1 MNIMEGRG
9 RDVFQKFRPLI
20 LGLATVLK
28 VFPQSM
34 RSRMLVFFRRTTGY
48 KGLVIRYALL
58 KTLAK
63 SCGDNVSIHPDVYL
77 FSVSQLTLGDNV
89 SIHPLCYIDACG
101 EIDIGSDV
109 SIAHATTILSTTH
122 TFEDKN
128 VPIKEQPVE
137 KKKTSIES
145 NVWIGAKATVL
156 CGNKVYGG
164 SVIAAGAVVTHD
176 VYANTIVAGVPARV
190 IKERVQ

>member
-1 MNIMEGRG
+1 MAGRG
-9 RDVFQKFRPLI
+9 RDTFQNFRPII

-28 VFPQSM
+28 VFPKSIRQK
-34 RSRMLVFFRRTTGY
+34 MLVRFRRTTGY

-63 SCGDNVSIHPDVYL
+63 ACGDNVSIHPDVYL

-89 SIHPLCYIDACG
+89 SIHPMCYIDAYG

-109 SIAHATTILSTTH
+109 SIAHGVTILSATH
-122 TFEDKN
+122 TFGNMD
-128 VPIKEQPVE
+128 VPIKDQPVE
-137 KKKTSIES
+137 KKKTTVEN
-145 NVWIGAKATVL
+145 NVWIGAKATIL
-156 CGNKVYGG
+156 CGNTVHSGA
-164 SVIAAGAVVTHD
+164 VVAAGAVVTHD
-176 VYANTIVAGVPARV
+176 VAPNTVVAGVPARM